1 MDVQAS
7 SYQAMTLTS
16 LKQALTVS
24 NLQKAMMQ
32 DEQSV
37 EAVIKMMEMAVTPHL
52 GQNLDIKL

>member
-16 LKQALTVS
+16 LKQALTVA

-37 EAVIKMMEMAVTPHL
+37 EAVIKMMEMSVTPHV